1 MLKNNSNQLMLL
13 LSLLTLV
20 FYISNLAYH
29 KFNYEKNLHTY
40 NPKDVFDNKKNRIK
54 VVKIT
59 DNQLRATNKITILKR
74 DKSERTSMGY
84 AMSNKVQVHSF
95 YKSCR
100 YSNDTLFILADSIPV
115 QYPQSGKSEMKITLN
130 NVEKVFYNN
139 NLISEF

>member
-1 MLKNNSNQLMLL
+1 
-13 LSLLTLV
+13 
-20 FYISNLAYH
+20 
-29 KFNYEKNLHTY
+29 
-40 NPKDVFDNKKNRIK
+40 
-54 VVKIT
+54 
-59 DNQLRATNKITILKR
+59 
-74 DKSERTSMGY
+74 MGY

>member
-40 NPKDVFDNKKNRIK
+40 NPIDVFDSKNNRIK